1 MRNNRNRA
9 TVMAW
14 YALSFLA
21 VACSDS
27 TGAGT
32 GKLTVQLTDA
42 PFPFDSVAR
51 ADVFVVRVDGKL
63 SATDDADAAAGT
75 EASNNTDPGK
85 GWVTLAEPN
94 KSFNLLD
101 LQNGTTVNL
110 GEATLPTG
118 MYQGFRL
125 ILNTDQSSV
134 TLKNGTVL
142 NGSSATGIKWP
153 SAGQTGIK
161 IVLDQAINLVEGG
174 TVMVLDFNL
183 GQSFVLRGNTISQ
196 NGLLFKP
203 VIKAVARDVTGS
215 VSGTVRQ
222 DNATGAVVADATVE
236 VLKSGTALTDTDPA
250 NVVAS
255 GKTDAS
261 GNFKIAFLMPG
272 TYELRATP
280 PSSLAA
286 SYDAVLKTS
295 VTVSTGADAGG
306 NVLVLP
312 HK

>member
-1 MRNNRNRA
+1 M
-9 TVMAW
+9 
-14 YALSFLA
+14 
-21 VACSDS
+21 
-27 TGAGT
+27 

-51 ADVFVVRVDGKL
+51 ADVFVVRIDGKL
-63 SATDDADAAAGT
+63 AATDEADAASST
-75 EASNNTDPGK
+75 DASSNTDPSK
-85 GWVTLAEPN
+85 GWVTLALPN
-94 KSFNLLD
+94 ASYNLLD

-110 GEATLPTG
+110 GEATLATG
-118 MYQGFRL
+118 SYQGFRL
-125 ILNTDQSSV
+125 ILNTDQSSI

-142 NGSSATGIKWP
+142 NGNSATGIKWP
-153 SAGQTGIK
+153 SAGKTGIK
-161 IVLDQAINLVEGG
+161 IVLDQAINVVEGG

-203 VIKAVARDVTGS
+203 VIKAVARDITGS

-222 DNATGAVVADATVE
+222 DNATGALVADATVE
-236 VLKSGTALTDTDPA
+236 VLKSGTLITDTDPA
-250 NVVAS
+250 NVVGS

-261 GNFKIAFLMPG
+261 GAFKIAFLMPN

-280 PSSLAA
+280 PSTLTAT
-286 SYDAVLKTS
+286 YNAVLKS
-295 VTVSTGADAGG
+295 PVTVSTGVETSG
-306 NVLVLP
+306 NLLVLP